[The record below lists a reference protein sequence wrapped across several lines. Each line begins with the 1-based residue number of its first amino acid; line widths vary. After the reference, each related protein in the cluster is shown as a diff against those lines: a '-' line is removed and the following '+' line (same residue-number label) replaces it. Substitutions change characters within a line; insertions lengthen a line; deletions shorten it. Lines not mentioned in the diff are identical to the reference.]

1 MRHFRGAA
9 AALSLA
15 LLLGG
20 AAAWAENIDV
30 RVETFSTYQSE
41 FRGFEAKIVTPVVTG
56 LAIDRVQ
63 NELNDSFRQRAGKLA
78 ADYERE
84 VGETLRDDPEF
95 SGHLGVVLDYRVRT
109 DNDKVLAID
118 VYEMNI
124 AGSSSTKH
132 SFYNFD
138 KKSGKLIELGGLFNG
153 KADYAKVISDY
164 ISKEMRR
171 QNKLEK
177 GTFWLAPQDEQG
189 FRVIKPGQNFFIND
203 KGNIVICFD
212 KYEVAPGAAGSPEF
226 EIPRR
231 VAGPYLAK

>member
-1 MRHFRGAA
+1 MRHFRNAA

-30 RVETFSTYQSE
+30 RVETFSTYQSN

-56 LAIDRVQ
+56 LALDGVQ
-63 NELNDSFRQRAGKLA
+63 NELNDSFRQRAGRLA

-84 VGETLRDDPEF
+84 VGEMLRDDPEF

-109 DNDKVLAID
+109 DNDEVLAID
-118 VYEMNI
+118 LYEMNI

-132 SFYNFD
+132 SLYNFD
-138 KKSGKLIELGGLFNG
+138 KKSGKLIELGGLFNE
-153 KADYAKVISDY
+153 KADYVKVISDH

-171 QNKLEK
+171 QNKLGK
-177 GTFWLAPQDEQG
+177 GTFWLAPQEEEG
-189 FRVIKPGQNFFIND
+189 FCAIKPGQNFFIND
-203 KGNIVICFD
+203 RGNIVICFD

-226 EIPRR
+226 EIPRK
-231 VAGPYLAK
+231 VVGPYLAK